1 MASKPS
7 YLKLSRRERQ
17 IMDALYRL
25 GDAPVAAVLEAIP
38 DPPSYSA
45 VRAKLA
51 ILEEKGYV
59 EHVVDGP
66 RYLYRTVVDRSAAET
81 TALRHVLQTF
91 FGGSV
96 EKAVAAL
103 VRINGDELSEAEI
116 NRLSGIIEES
126 RKPENGAK

>member
-1 MASKPS
+1 
-7 YLKLSRRERQ
+7 
-17 IMDALYRL
+17 MDALYRL
-25 GDAPVAAVLEAIP
+25 GDAPVAAVLEAIS

-66 RYLYRTVVDRSAAET
+66 RYLYRAVVDRRAAER
-81 TALRHVLQTF
+81 TALTHVLQTF

-103 VRINGDELSEAEI
+103 VRINSDELSDAELE
-116 NRLSGIIEES
+116 RLSGIIDES
-126 RKPENGAK
+126 RKQNTEAK